1 LVAAGQQV
9 QMATNSKIIRILLLI
24 QGVYTT
30 LTALWGLI
38 DIHSFMVV
46 TGPKTD
52 IWLVKTVSAILVCVG
67 LTLLTNLRSGEN
79 LAPRAM
85 LSVSSAVA
93 LSCIDFY
100 YAEAGII
107 RRIYELDGIMQL
119 LFLLTWGVVMAR
131 KLLKTGA

>member
-1 LVAAGQQV
+1 
-9 QMATNSKIIRILLLI
+9 MTKTNRKIIRILLLV
-24 QGVYTT
+24 QGVYTM

-38 DIHSFMVV
+38 DIHSFMLV

-67 LTLLTNLRSGEN
+67 LTLLTNLKSGEN
-79 LAPRAM
+79 LSPRVI

-100 YAEAGII
+100 YAEAGVI
-107 RRIYELDGIMQL
+107 RRVYEVDGIMQL
-119 LFLLTWGVVMAR
+119 LILLTWGIIMAR
-131 KLLKTGA
+131 MLWKSV